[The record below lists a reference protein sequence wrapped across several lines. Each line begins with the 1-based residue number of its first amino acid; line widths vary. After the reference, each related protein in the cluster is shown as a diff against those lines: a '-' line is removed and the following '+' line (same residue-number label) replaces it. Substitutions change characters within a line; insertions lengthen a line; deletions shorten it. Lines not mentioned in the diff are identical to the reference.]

1 MMEPWTRV
9 DVSIYSSTS
18 AAGARPCACLARP
31 RGQPRPLIIH
41 ALHSRRRIVAVGDS
55 DAPRPAAQHYSILYS
70 DSHHAHSGAKFT
82 HIHHA
87 VMRSH
92 ARACRCRAVRCADRP
107 ASPMRAPDRMIERT
121 RSMHTPA
128 IARRSARLDQIA
140 GPRRRRLPPPCWRGL
155 ARCWACCARLR
166 GSFGRSVAVWTGA
179 AVFAELAWGVPPRP
193 VTHSR
198 V

>member
-1 MMEPWTRV
+1 MKATHYDTLITMRFSIISC
-9 DVSIYSSTS
+9 DVW
-18 AAGARPCACLARP
+18 
-31 RGQPRPLIIH
+31 
-41 ALHSRRRIVAVGDS
+41 
-55 DAPRPAAQHYSILYS
+55 APRPTHPSMPMMLLPRRFKSETSVDGTTTKDAQPLDDFRCTLCYKSLCEPVTFGCGLS
-70 DSHHAHSGAKFT
+70 RCEVCRSASE
-82 HIHHA
+82 
-87 VMRSH
+87 SH
-92 ARACRCRAVRCADRP
+92 ARTGSDENE
-107 ASPMRAPDRMIERT
+107 RAPC
-121 RSMHTPA
+121 TPA

-166 GSFGRSVAVWTGA
+166 GSFGRSVSVWIGA